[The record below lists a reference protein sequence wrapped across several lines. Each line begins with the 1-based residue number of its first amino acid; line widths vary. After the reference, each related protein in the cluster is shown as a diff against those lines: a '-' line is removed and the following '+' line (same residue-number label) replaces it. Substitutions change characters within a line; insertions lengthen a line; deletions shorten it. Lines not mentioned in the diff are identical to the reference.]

1 MAVVYA
7 VCNQKG
13 GVAKTL
19 TSVSL
24 GIGLAREGK
33 KVLLVDIDALKKDPQ
48 KGQYI
53 VFFRARDADTLNAA
67 FAEYTAR
74 TLKQQQKPS
83 LLKQLAKFKQM
94 VQQMA
99 PGKEK
104 HRAKGSME
112 H

>member
-1 MAVVYA
+1 M
-7 VCNQKG
+7 
-13 GVAKTL
+13 
-19 TSVSL
+19 
-24 GIGLAREGK
+24 
-33 KVLLVDIDALKKDPQ
+33 
-48 KGQYI
+48 
-53 VFFRARDADTLNAA
+53 FFRARDADALNAA

-74 TLKQQQKPS
+74 TLNRQQKPS

-104 HRAKGSME
+104 HKSKGGIE